1 LSPRPAREQGMVW
14 PCYVQEYSVSHQKK
28 WELSTP
34 EGKYPIHSLSV
45 LVGEDLLCCL
55 WGGTQPHI
63 GAVALALPRPSI
75 ADPLVTSS
83 TSSVLTLLGH
93 KEDEVVKLVSEKLSA
108 RLKKN
113 VVVTAGIHWDHLDR
127 EAVGEILDNCRWLAE
142 QIADVVERE
151 G

>member
-1 LSPRPAREQGMVW
+1 M
-14 PCYVQEYSVSHQKK
+14 KK

-34 EGKYPIHSLSV
+34 EGKYPIHSLTV

-55 WGGTQPHI
+55 WGGTHPHI

-93 KEDEVVKLVSEKLSA
+93 KEDEVVKLVSERLSA

-113 VVVTAGIHWDHLDR
+113 VVVTAGIHWDHLDQK
-127 EAVGEILDNCRWLAE
+127 AVGQIMDNCGWLAE
-142 QIADVVERE
+142 QIADIVERE
-151 G
+151 A